1 MSLLCIP
8 KIVNFHRL
16 QVSSNIG
23 MRFVFC
29 KICVLILN
37 IQLTHGRYVKKL
49 KYTVLRNQFMQAF
62 IQQCHTGKLRYNEI
76 GRKDLSQRDRQL
88 APQRGT
94 SSPQTCKLKKHMP
107 QRNWKKLQLS
117 AILGGRRKCIA

>member
-29 KICVLILN
+29 KVCVLILN

-49 KYTVLRNQFMQAF
+49 KYTRLRNQFMQAF
-62 IQQCHTGKLRYNEI
+62 IQQCHTDKLKYNEI
-76 GRKDLSQRDRQL
+76 GRKDLFQRNRQL